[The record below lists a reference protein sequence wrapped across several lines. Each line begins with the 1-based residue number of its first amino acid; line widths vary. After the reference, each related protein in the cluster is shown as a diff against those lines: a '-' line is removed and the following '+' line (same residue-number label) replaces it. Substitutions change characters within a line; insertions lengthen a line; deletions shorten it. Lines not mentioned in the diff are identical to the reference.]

1 MTPLENPV
9 TYYKIIGG
17 LGATLIIFFIALKGI
32 KKLPAHLISGQGDL
46 FQVIAKQ
53 SLDSK
58 NTFYL
63 IQSLGRF
70 YLMLGTPQGLTRIDE
85 FDAEEIEEY
94 VPSLQSNPVQLGQLS
109 EIFSKTQGKAVQK
122 SDPDSAGA
130 MLFSVPTDPKTDSS
144 Q

>member
-1 MTPLENPV
+1 
-9 TYYKIIGG
+9 
-17 LGATLIIFFIALKGI
+17 
-32 KKLPAHLISGQGDL
+32 
-46 FQVIAKQ
+46 
-53 SLDSK
+53 
-58 NTFYL
+58 
-63 IQSLGRF
+63 
-70 YLMLGTPQGLTRIDE
+70 MLGTPQGLTRIDE